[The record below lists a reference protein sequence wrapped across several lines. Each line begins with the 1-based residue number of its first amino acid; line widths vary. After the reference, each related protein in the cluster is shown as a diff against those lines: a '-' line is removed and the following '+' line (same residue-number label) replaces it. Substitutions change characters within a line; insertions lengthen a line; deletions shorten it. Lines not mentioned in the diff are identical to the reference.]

1 MIIIGLGFLHE
12 MTAFMTY
19 NWYMLIL
26 IIPIMPIASI
36 FQIINLIKGKI
47 DVNSDIQISPR
58 AEPIDIWVVLIWVV
72 LTPLIWLVPIIVD
85 VGLASLSVFI
95 KHQLFGK
102 VSLDDVYLICGIIP
116 VCLISIPCFFAKLRE
131 ILPKGIKAYI
141 YDSMG
146 IVGIAANILVLV
158 VGGWLTV
165 TVG

>member
-1 MIIIGLGFLHE
+1 
-12 MTAFMTY
+12 
-19 NWYMLIL
+19 
-26 IIPIMPIASI
+26 MPIASI

-72 LTPLIWLVPIIVD
+72 LTPLIWLIPIIVD

-102 VSLDDVYLICGIIP
+102 VSSDDVYLICGIIP
-116 VCLISIPCFFAKLRE
+116 ICLISIPCFFAKLRE
-131 ILPKGIKAYI
+131 ILPKGIQSYI
-141 YDSMG
+141 YESMG
-146 IVGIAANILVLV
+146 IIGIAANILVLV

-165 TVG
+165 TAINT